1 MKILESWK
9 RGVLSEDEF
18 CKAYNVSHLELRQE
32 LLLACHPLP
41 ELSYGCKQEIY
52 QAYQHG
58 EELYD
63 RAAWIADNYGI
74 GISTVIRVRKHEP
87 YKPVTIDAEPI
98 IAAYKAGLSVP
109 NLVEAFGHSRVK
121 TIELL
126 GDAYIKG
133 RHNIISQAGTNS
145 HEVIGKAYADDIAS
159 MLAKGKLQ
167 SEIADELGISQAT
180 VSRYNPNKI
189 AKSRRQ
195 PLDDAQW
202 TNLKFDMNKYN
213 MSELARMYNIS
224 RAYIHARLAKEKS

>member
-52 QAYQHG
+52 QAYQRG
-58 EELYD
+58 DELYD
-63 RAAWIADNYGI
+63 KGVWIADNYGI
-74 GISTVIRVRKHEP
+74 GISTAMRVRKYEP
-87 YKPVTIDAEPI
+87 YQPVSIDAEPI

-109 NLVEAFGHSRVK
+109 NLMEAFGYSRARI
-121 TIELL
+121 IETL

-133 RHNIISQAGTNS
+133 RHSVISQSGKNS
-145 HEVIGKAYADDIAS
+145 HAVIGQDYADDIIS

-167 SEIADELGISQAT
+167 SEVADELGISQAT

-195 PLDDAQW
+195 PLDDVQW
-202 TNLKFDMNKYN
+202 NNLKFDMKRYN
-213 MSELARMYNIS
+213 LSELARMYNIS
-224 RAYIHARLAKEKS
+224 RAYIHARLAKEKA